1 MGREAQPERWEKEG
15 TMWPFGGKSNKSI
28 DPVCGMEV
36 EHGEAAGT
44 STYDGST
51 YYFCSK
57 SCKTEFDQDPIKY
70 LAQAGPATT
79 GHHGSHCC

>member
-1 MGREAQPERWEKEG
+1 
-15 TMWPFGGKSNKSI
+15 MWPFGGKSNKSI

-36 EHGEAAGT
+36 DQRSAAGT

-57 SCKTEFDQDPIKY
+57 SCKTEFDQDPTKY
-70 LAQAGPATT
+70 LVQAGT
-79 GHHGSHCC
+79 GTSGHSGSHSCC

>member
-1 MGREAQPERWEKEG
+1 
-15 TMWPFGGKSNKSI
+15 MWPFARKANKSI

-36 EHGEAAGT
+36 EQSKAAAT

-51 YYFCSK
+51 YHFCSK
-57 SCKTEFDQDPIKY
+57 SCKTEFDQDPAKY
-70 LAQAGPATT
+70 LAQAGTGTA

>member
-1 MGREAQPERWEKEG
+1 
-15 TMWPFGGKSNKSI
+15 MWPFGGKSNKSI

-36 EHGEAAGT
+36 EQSKAAAT
-44 STYDGST
+44 STYGGST

-57 SCKTEFDQDPIKY
+57 TCKTEFDRDPTKY
-70 LAQAGPATT
+70 LAEAGTGTA